1 MTMNNKP
8 EMMPKISV
16 KDAVDVECEKCG
28 GKVFTQALML
38 KKVSKFITGEDKDTM
53 LTIPVISCV
62 ECHHVNSEFLPKENI
77 Y

>member
-1 MTMNNKP
+1 MKNNS
-8 EMMPKISV
+8 EMMPMPKISV

-53 LTIPVISCV
+53 LTIPIIACV
-62 ECHHVNSEFLPKENI
+62 ECHHVNSEFLPKENM